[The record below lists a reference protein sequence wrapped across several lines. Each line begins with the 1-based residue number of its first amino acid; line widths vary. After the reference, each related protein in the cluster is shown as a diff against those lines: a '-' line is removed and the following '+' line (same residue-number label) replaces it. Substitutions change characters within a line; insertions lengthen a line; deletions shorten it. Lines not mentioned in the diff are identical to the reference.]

1 MPGHVGSSTMPQKR
15 NPMTSEYL
23 IASARLLRGSVGV
36 ILDGAAHAG
45 ERDMGFWATE
55 WIALPQACI
64 LAASVADKLAWILE
78 GLSIDRDR
86 MRANLELTRG
96 GILAEELMM
105 RLGRTLGHEAAH
117 ELVGRAARRA
127 AEAGVA
133 LDEELEGDVALAAAE
148 DYVGWSVATSRATAS
163 RIRGYLASL
172 AT

>member
-45 ERDMGFWATE
+45 ERDMGAWATE

-64 LAASVADKLAWILE
+64 LASSVVDKLAWVLD
-78 GLSIDRDR
+78 GLAVDAAR
-86 MRANLELTRG
+86 MRANLDLTRG

-105 RLGRTLGHEAAH
+105 RLGETLGHETAH
-117 ELVGRAARRA
+117 ELVGRAAKRA
-127 AEAGVA
+127 AVSGAS
-133 LDEELEGDVALAAAE
+133 LDEELEGDIQLAAPE
-148 DYVGWSVATSRATAS
+148 DYVGWSAGTSRATAA
-163 RIRGYLASL
+163 RIRAQL